1 MWLIAVVACSPLF
14 LTFLFRVAV
23 TGAWKTFGRKLGTK
37 LATPGVFDAFVCRQF
52 RVDGHLNRSGVTLK
66 TYEGET
72 HDNPNPGGGL
82 LGRIWE
88 RFMGGRIAYSLRI
101 VVRPE
106 DGIIPSDL
114 TISRLRQPDG
124 NVVRPSE
131 WESTVK
137 VTGDDFGLLDK
148 ETRTLVQRLVA
159 IEGAEVKSGAV
170 VIELR
175 GPVFRAT
182 PVLDLVAKLVELS
195 TALSMSVGMWQQLL
209 TSSNVPSS
217 PGVGGAATT
226 RGETPTAPL
235 RGVRLD
241 QLADFVTEAQQHVAN
256 GTVPHTPEGGETA
269 VTAASRLRALHA
281 SGRLFLSDD
290 ERRQRRQSAPVS
302 RLPPEL

>member
-137 VTGDDFGLLDK
+137 VTGDDFGLLD
-148 ETRTLVQRLVA
+148 
-159 IEGAEVKSGAV
+159 GARV
-170 VIELR
+170 
-175 GPVFRAT
+175 
-182 PVLDLVAKLVELS
+182 VLD
-195 TALSMSVGMWQQLL
+195 
-209 TSSNVPSS
+209 P
-217 PGVGGAATT
+217 
-226 RGETPTAPL
+226 
-235 RGVRLD
+235 
-241 QLADFVTEAQQHVAN
+241 
-256 GTVPHTPEGGETA
+256 TA
-269 VTAASRLRALHA
+269 VTQPVNHQTDPPSSGDVEEPRIKGLDAYHA
-281 SGRLFLSDD
+281 QDVDRSESEVGSDEGVEMTTPAGATFSELFQQSVRYFPMRWPG
-290 ERRQRRQSAPVS
+290 RRQRVGLELAEIQRVVLVGND
-302 RLPPEL
+302 RL